1 MALTDLQQQA
11 VQLIV
16 LDRWNPSMANDKVAK
31 TLDVNKSTV
40 FRWRKDAEFDK
51 ALKKEIER
59 DRSNF
64 DDVPL
69 AFRKNR
75 VLALE
80 DMYNKN
86 EDRRVAL
93 KLKVLKEI
101 REEVGEHRIQVEHT
115 VEVKGLNVPPRAD
128 SYEEWLKQNSKMDKA
143 VETTYTVENSD
154 GT

>member
-1 MALTDLQQQA
+1 MGSSLMALSDLQQQA

-16 LDRWNPSMANDKVAK
+16 LDRWNPSKANDKVAK

-75 VLALE
+75 VLA
-80 DMYNKN
+80 
-86 EDRRVAL
+86 
-93 KLKVLKEI
+93 
-101 REEVGEHRIQVEHT
+101 
-115 VEVKGLNVPPRAD
+115 
-128 SYEEWLKQNSKMDKA
+128 
-143 VETTYTVENSD
+143 
-154 GT
+154 